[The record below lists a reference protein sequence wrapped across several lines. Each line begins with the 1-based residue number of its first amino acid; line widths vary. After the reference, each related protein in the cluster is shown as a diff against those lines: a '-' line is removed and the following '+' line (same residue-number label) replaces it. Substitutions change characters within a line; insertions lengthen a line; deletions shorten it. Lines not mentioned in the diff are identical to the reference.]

1 MLYMYARIALR
12 KVIFMQHK
20 RYLALFGMLLLG
32 TLLLLSTG
40 STLAASTST
49 TEHISS
55 SHPRAHHD
63 NIQDFRQGRID
74 GYNDCQNQQAYAN
87 LSWQSQSY
95 AKGYDQGF
103 KTCENQEMAG
113 GAQGNAEGYNDG
125 YQACQAQHQQDYS
138 KNHYGIAQ
146 APVDTGYQNAY
157 GPAWNQGY
165 AACEA
170 HYA

>member
-1 MLYMYARIALR
+1 LVFSK
-12 KVIFMQHK
+12 KVVFMQRK
-20 RYLALFGMLLLG
+20 WYLALFGMVLLG
-32 TLLLLSTG
+32 TLTLLSTG
-40 STLAASTST
+40 LTLAASTNIT
-49 TEHISS
+49 KRATS
-55 SHPRAHHD
+55 SHSRIHHD
-63 NIQDFRQGRID
+63 NIQDFRQGRIN
-74 GYNDCQNQQAYAN
+74 GYNDCQNQLPHAQ

-95 AKGYDQGF
+95 ARGYDQGF
-103 KTCENQEMAG
+103 TTCENQEMAG

-125 YQACQAQHQQDYS
+125 YQACQAQHQQDYG

-165 AACEA
+165 AACQA